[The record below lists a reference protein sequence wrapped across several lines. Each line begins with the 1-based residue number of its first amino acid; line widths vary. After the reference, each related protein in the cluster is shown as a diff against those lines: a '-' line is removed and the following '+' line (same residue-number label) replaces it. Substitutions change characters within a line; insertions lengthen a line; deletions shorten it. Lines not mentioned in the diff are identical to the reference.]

1 MKITEIELNKEYLI
15 TKQSKD
21 ISYSDV
27 FQLRTTSLKEV
38 PKPKDC
44 MIAFFKAFSP
54 FFTKLLLSREKIA
67 KKLGLKT
74 ATKLTQV
81 ERETYLNEFEG
92 NIGDSIA
99 IFDVLDKNDI
109 ELLTGQTDKHLD
121 FKLSFISYEE
131 GDDKIMELAT
141 IVKIH
146 NTLGKIYFFLVK
158 PFHRYFMKKIFMKM
172 EKELLFLEKRNEGKQ
187 VS

>member
-1 MKITEIELNKEYLI
+1 MKIIEIELNKEYLI

-21 ISYSDV
+21 VSYSDV
-27 FQLRTTSLKEV
+27 FQLRTTSLNKV

-67 KKLGLKT
+67 KKMGLKT
-74 ATKLTQV
+74 ATKLTQA
-81 ERETYLNEFEG
+81 EREAYLNEFEG

-131 GDDKIMELAT
+131 ENDKIIELAT
-141 IVKIH
+141 VVKIH
-146 NTLGKIYFFLVK
+146 NTLGKIYFFFVK
-158 PFHRYFMKKIFMKM
+158 PFHRYFMKRIFKKM
-172 EKELLFLEKRNEGKQ
+172 EKELLLIEKKK
-187 VS
+187 VYKTV